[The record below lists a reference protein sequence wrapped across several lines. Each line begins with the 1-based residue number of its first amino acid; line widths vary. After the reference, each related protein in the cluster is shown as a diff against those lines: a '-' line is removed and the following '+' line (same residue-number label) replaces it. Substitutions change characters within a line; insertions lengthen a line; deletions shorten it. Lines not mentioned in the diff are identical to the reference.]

1 MFNILGEIRAD
12 KAIEIRKNASMGHYN
27 HKGKERR
34 RALTEYNNFGYKG
47 WSKKNEFG
55 KRWYATEGINSS
67 LKTKFGEN
75 LVSKLPEN
83 LVIEGYQRFW
93 AYNIL
98 KNYG

>member
-47 WSKKNEFG
+47 
-55 KRWYATEGINSS
+55 
-67 LKTKFGEN
+67 
-75 LVSKLPEN
+75 
-83 LVIEGYQRFW
+83 
-93 AYNIL
+93 
-98 KNYG
+98 